1 MNKNTLIIAS
11 TIVLIGLVMAGSLV
25 YINQLNVSIKSQ
37 ELELEKQK
45 EQTKIDDAKKA
56 DELKAQTDLSNSL
69 NYLKCTKEADDKR
82 NSDLEINSNYETK
95 DSDGNV
101 IYHGDATV
109 FNNINQ
115 TATQEK
121 ALCSKMYQ

>member
-1 MNKNTLIIAS
+1 
-11 TIVLIGLVMAGSLV
+11 MAGSLV